1 MSVKR
6 VTQSFEPSSKIDL
19 KSEFHLRVSRVGSCG
34 TESVGVNFSQMKN
47 LNSNNNHLVIC
58 DKYVHMIRV
67 EADEFGEM
75 K

>member
-1 MSVKR
+1 
-6 VTQSFEPSSKIDL
+6 
-19 KSEFHLRVSRVGSCG
+19 
-34 TESVGVNFSQMKN
+34 MKN